1 MIAWYKTMPETETE
15 IDKRNQDRR
24 DNPASLIGAIRNLL
38 YKFNLLIMH
47 PSQKARDEYRD
58 TTDDRDRR
66 NRRTRRDNARD
77 EDRRTDSRR
86 G

>member
-1 MIAWYKTMPETETE
+1 LT
-15 IDKRNQDRR
+15 DKRQQDRR
-24 DNPASLIGAIRNLL
+24 DNVAGPLQAIKRLL
-38 YKFNLLIMH
+38 YKFGILVMH
-47 PSQKARDEYRD
+47 PSKKARDEYRD
-58 TTDDRDRR
+58 TTDERDRR

>member
-1 MIAWYKTMPETETE
+1 MTDNRKQE
-15 IDKRNQDRR
+15 RR
-24 DNPASLIGAIRNLL
+24 DTLASPILAIKRLL
-38 YKFNLLIMH
+38 YKFGILVMH
-47 PSQKARDEYRD
+47 PSKKARDEYRD
-58 TTDDRDRR
+58 TTDERDRR

>member
-1 MIAWYKTMPETETE
+1 MTDNRKQE
-15 IDKRNQDRR
+15 RR
-24 DNPASLIGAIRNLL
+24 DTLASPILAIKRLL
-38 YKFNLLIMH
+38 YKFGILVMH
-47 PSQKARDEYRD
+47 PSKKARDEYRA

-66 NRRTRRDNARD
+66 NRRDNARD